1 MCSVVV
7 AIVRG
12 RVHRSS
18 PGNAFPL
25 LSALMSS
32 PTIDGVDALAIVN
45 TVREP
50 LLVLD
55 AQFQVRFVNHAFERR
70 FRLPADQAVGHS
82 LWSIGDHQWDHP
94 GLRDLLEHVLPD
106 RSRFDDFELA
116 HDFGMLG
123 RRVFVLNASEI
134 VLPASAERRILLA
147 MEDVTE
153 RRRATQEIA
162 ERTRE
167 LERYATV
174 ASHDL
179 QEPLRKIRTFGALLV
194 EECADA
200 LGESGREYVERM
212 SAGAARM
219 QALIDDLLTLAR
231 TSTSATRSTRVEL
244 RSIVRGAM
252 ADLEVALSES
262 GGVVEIG
269 ELPAVHADPV
279 QMRQLFKNLLANAIK
294 FRRPGVPPRVIVS
307 ARREGPPSMTEV
319 LVSDNGIGFEDRH
332 AEQIFD
338 PFQRLHGRH
347 EYGGNGIGLAL
358 CRRIVERHRGAI
370 RAHGIVGEGSTFVVT
385 LPVAAP
391 TAPDVGAG
399 R

>member
-1 MCSVVV
+1 LQP
-7 AIVRG
+7 
-12 RVHRSS
+12 SS
-18 PGNAFPL
+18 AYRRAPSRAPHEPRDGA
-25 LSALMSS
+25 
-32 PTIDGVDALAIVN
+32 TVDGVDALAIVN

-55 AQFQVRFVNHAFERR
+55 DRLHVRFVNHAFERQ
-70 FRLPADQAVGHS
+70 FGVSAEHAVGHS
-82 LWSIGDHQWDHP
+82 LWAIGERQWDHP
-94 GLRDLLEHVLPD
+94 GLRELLERVLPD
-106 RSRFDDFELA
+106 RSQFDDFELA
-116 HDFGMLG
+116 HDFGALG
-123 RRVFVLNASEI
+123 HRVLWLNASEI

-153 RRRATQEIA
+153 RRRAAEEVA

-179 QEPLRKIRTFGALLV
+179 QEPLRKIRTYGALLV

-200 LGESGREYVERM
+200 LSEEGREYVERM
-212 SAGAARM
+212 SAASARM
-219 QALIDDLLTLAR
+219 QALIDDLLMLAR
-231 TSTSATRSTRVEL
+231 TSTSATRATRVEL
-244 RSIVRGAM
+244 QLVVRDAL

-262 GGVVEIG
+262 GGAVEVG
-269 ELPAVHADPV
+269 DLPAVHADPV
-279 QMRQLFKNLLANAIK
+279 QMRQLFQNLLANAIK
-294 FRRPGVPPRVIVS
+294 FRRPGTPPRVVVS
-307 ARREGPPSMTEV
+307 ARRAGTPSVTEV
-319 LVSDNGIGFEDRH
+319 VVRDNGIGFEDRH

-338 PFQRLHGRH
+338 AFQRLHGRH
-347 EYGGNGIGLAL
+347 EYGGNGIGLAV

-370 RAHGIVGEGSTFVVT
+370 RAHAIVGEGSTFVVT

-391 TAPDVGAG
+391 AAPHAGAE